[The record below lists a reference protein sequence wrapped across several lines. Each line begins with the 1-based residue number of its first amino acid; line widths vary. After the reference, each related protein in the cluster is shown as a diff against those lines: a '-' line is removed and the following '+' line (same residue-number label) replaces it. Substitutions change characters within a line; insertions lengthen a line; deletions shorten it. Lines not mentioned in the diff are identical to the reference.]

1 VPLKV
6 EKEARKQGAG
16 GRGQG
21 ARENVEVICVRTV
34 EINPSFVLS
43 PIKCI

>member
-21 ARENVEVICVRTV
+21 ARENVEVGNRS
-34 EINPSFVLS
+34 NSFIGFD
-43 PIKCI
+43 PK